1 MEKIP
6 TKPQNNHYIK
16 ETILYMN
23 FNQDSSCICIGTETG
38 FHIYNSEP
46 FKNIF
51 SRST

>member
-1 MEKIP
+1 MEKSAS
-6 TKPQNNHYIK
+6 NNLNKEYIK
-16 ETILYMN
+16 DTILYMN